1 MKKATFLVLL
11 ATCLLA
17 LATAEAFAQTNATK
31 DSVTVP
37 LIVEFNR
44 PFVDLEF
51 TKPDGSIRKARFWV
65 DTGGGGFILCE
76 SLAND
81 LNLKLGEVFSDGDSK
96 LAAITAP
103 QASLGGMP
111 LNMEGA
117 RSYVAI
123 GTKMMSPGVNAE
135 GLFPGHILQRYHV
148 IFDYPGRKFTL
159 AKPNVLKPR
168 GVRIH
173 SPINQQSGFPRIEAQ
188 IGGETYGFLLDTG
201 ASYTMISQDLLEQW
215 ASKNPTWQKTTGAYA
230 AANMGLGK
238 TEAKTLMLRM
248 AEVKLANFPLQGVA
262 AVSRSKGTFEN
273 YMSKMMAA
281 PILGAIG
288 GNLLSAFRIEID
300 YANDATYLEKKATPN
315 PNDLDMIGI
324 TLHPQADGSYVVV
337 GVSQQYNKEIL
348 EALHS
353 GDKLIKVDK
362 FDVKGAPLAK
372 VIDSLRGRVGQKRR
386 LVFEREGKQFIVRMP
401 VLHIL

>member
-1 MKKATFLVLL
+1 
-11 ATCLLA
+11 
-17 LATAEAFAQTNATK
+17 
-31 DSVTVP
+31 
-37 LIVEFNR
+37 
-44 PFVDLEF
+44 
-51 TKPDGSIRKARFWV
+51 
-65 DTGGGGFILCE
+65 
-76 SLAND
+76 
-81 LNLKLGEVFSDGDSK
+81 
-96 LAAITAP
+96 
-103 QASLGGMP
+103 
-111 LNMEGA
+111 
-117 RSYVAI
+117 
-123 GTKMMSPGVNAE
+123 
-135 GLFPGHILQRYHV
+135 
-148 IFDYPGRKFTL
+148 
-159 AKPNVLKPR
+159 
-168 GVRIH
+168 
-173 SPINQQSGFPRIEAQ
+173 
-188 IGGETYGFLLDTG
+188 
-201 ASYTMISQDLLEQW
+201 
-215 ASKNPTWQKTTGAYA
+215 
-230 AANMGLGK
+230 MGLGK

-372 VIDSLRGRVGQKRR
+372 VIDSLRGRVIQKRR